1 MLGYFPFHRSGNP
14 PSLRTKWNQSL
25 CFWHCIVQLK
35 YISSHACQYL
45 VGVPVRTLQ
54 CIEPM
59 RYGEYCFYLP
69 NLCSF
74 GDLAVAFEGDPL
86 HCRSYIWYY
95 ILYIWYVLVDL
106 TSIKNTL
113 HEVSRK
119 LIWETMFIYIKCNVS
134 IKFNNGSSIVS
145 ITVACYKN
153 KWFGKMAERSNA
165 WIFCLWFPN
174 ICNIVEYIYKI

>member
-1 MLGYFPFHRSGNP
+1 MKPVLV
-14 PSLRTKWNQSL
+14 LL
-25 CFWHCIVQLK
+25 ALHCTIKIHFEPCLP
-35 YISSHACQYL
+35 IFGWCPCTH
-45 VGVPVRTLQ
+45 
-54 CIEPM
+54 IEPM

-86 HCRSYIWYY
+86 HCRSYIRY
-95 ILYIWYVLVDL
+95 ILVDL
-106 TSIKNTL
+106 TSIKNML

-153 KWFGKMAERSNA
+153 KWFGKMAER
-165 WIFCLWFPN
+165 FKCLN
-174 ICNIVEYIYKI
+174 ILPLVSKYMQYCGIYI

>member
-1 MLGYFPFHRSGNP
+1 MKPVLV
-14 PSLRTKWNQSL
+14 LL
-25 CFWHCIVQLK
+25 ALHCTIKRHFEPCLP
-35 YISSHACQYL
+35 IFRWCPCTH
-45 VGVPVRTLQ
+45 
-54 CIEPM
+54 IEPM
-59 RYGEYCFYLP
+59 RYRECCFYLP

-86 HCRSYIWYY
+86 HCRSFIWY
-95 ILYIWYVLVDL
+95 ILVDL

-153 KWFGKMAERSNA
+153 KWFGKMAKR
-165 WIFCLWFPN
+165 FKCLN
-174 ICNIVEYIYKI
+174 ILPLVSKYMQYCGIYI